1 MFAAARSPTP
11 SPWAPTSSYLRRAP
25 STPSQCR
32 VELIPV
38 KEGKTSSARQLRVSM
53 GMVEAMDGRMSL
65 SDTVFSFLEE
75 GEGGAGAGESP
86 DGSCQG
92 GGDGFDSG
100 DEGTS
105 YGAVENKA
113 FWESQQQ
120 LLRVSQVKL
129 LQRTK
134 DAVSKMQAE
143 SVVCTCSS
151 STAKE
156 CRNCALVFV
165 TEQLHRLGYNSA
177 LCKSKWRRSPDIPS
191 GEHRYIDVVM
201 ETKSGKKGPVRLVIE
216 LRFRAEFQMARGSQE
231 YNSLVSCLPEVFVGK
246 PEKLRGV
253 IKVMCAAAKKCMKD
267 NKMHMA
273 PWRKHKYMQSKWLCT
288 PERTGP
294 VMSFPAAVP
303 VPDHPQPKLRASML
317 TFDLHRTAVEVV

>member
-1 MFAAARSPTP
+1 
-11 SPWAPTSSYLRRAP
+11 
-25 STPSQCR
+25 
-32 VELIPV
+32 
-38 KEGKTSSARQLRVSM
+38 M
-53 GMVEAMDGRMSL
+53 GLVEAMDGRMSL

-75 GEGGAGAGESP
+75 GEGGGSGAGTGESL
-86 DGSCQG
+86 DGSCRG
-92 GGDGFDSG
+92 GGDGFDSS

-105 YGAVENKA
+105 DGAVENKA

-120 LLRVSQVKL
+120 LLREALSRTSSTEVKL
-129 LQRTK
+129 LQRTN
-134 DAVSKMQAE
+134 DAVNKMRAE
-143 SVVCTCSS
+143 GVVCTCSS

-165 TEQLHRLGYNSA
+165 AEQLHRLGYNSA

-191 GEHRYIDVVM
+191 GEHRYVDVVM

-216 LRFRAEFQMARGSQE
+216 LRFRAEFEMARGSQE

-246 PEKLRGV
+246 REKLRGV
-253 IKVMCAAAKKCMKD
+253 IMVMCAAAKKCMKD

-273 PWRKHKYMQSKWLCT
+273 PWRKHKYMQSKWLGT

-294 VMSFPAAVP
+294 VMSFPAAVV

>member
-1 MFAAARSPTP
+1 
-11 SPWAPTSSYLRRAP
+11 
-25 STPSQCR
+25 
-32 VELIPV
+32 
-38 KEGKTSSARQLRVSM
+38 M
-53 GMVEAMDGRMSL
+53 GLVEAMDGRMSL

-75 GEGGAGAGESP
+75 GEGGGSGAGTGESP
-86 DGSCQG
+86 DGSCRG

-105 YGAVENKA
+105 DGAVENKA

-120 LLRVSQVKL
+120 LLREALSRTSSTEVKL
-129 LQRTK
+129 LQRTN
-134 DAVSKMQAE
+134 DAVNKMRAE
-143 SVVCTCSS
+143 GVVCTCSS

-165 TEQLHRLGYNSA
+165 AEQLHRLGYNSA

-191 GEHRYIDVVM
+191 GEHRYVDVVM
-201 ETKSGKKGPVRLVIE
+201 ETKSGRKGPVRLVIE
-216 LRFRAEFQMARGSQE
+216 LRFRAEFEMARGSQE
-231 YNSLVSCLPEVFVGK
+231 YNNLVSCLPEVFVGK

-273 PWRKHKYMQSKWLCT
+273 PWRKHKYMQSKWLGT

-294 VMSFPAAVP
+294 VMSFPAAVV

>member
-1 MFAAARSPTP
+1 
-11 SPWAPTSSYLRRAP
+11 
-25 STPSQCR
+25 
-32 VELIPV
+32 
-38 KEGKTSSARQLRVSM
+38 M
-53 GMVEAMDGRMSL
+53 GLVEAMDGRMSL

-75 GEGGAGAGESP
+75 GEGGGSGAGTGESL
-86 DGSCQG
+86 DGSCRG
-92 GGDGFDSG
+92 GGDGFDSS

-105 YGAVENKA
+105 DGAVENKA

-120 LLRVSQVKL
+120 LLREALSRTSSTEVKL
-129 LQRTK
+129 LQRTN
-134 DAVSKMQAE
+134 DAVNKMRAE
-143 SVVCTCSS
+143 GVVCTCSS

-165 TEQLHRLGYNSA
+165 AEQLHRLGYNSA

-191 GEHRYIDVVM
+191 GEHRYVDVVM

-216 LRFRAEFQMARGSQE
+216 LRFRAEFEMARGSQE

-253 IKVMCAAAKKCMKD
+253 IMVMCAAAKKCMKD

-273 PWRKHKYMQSKWLCT
+273 PWRKHKYMQSKWLGT

-294 VMSFPAAVP
+294 VMSFPAAV
-303 VPDHPQPKLRASML
+303 VVTDHPQPKLRASML